1 MSKPRR
7 RVTVDTGKPVSEESE
22 KRKPSVFERLGPGGG
37 QRKYE
42 ERGEKSKSQ
51 SQSLYLDKC
60 RHWLLTGNCP
70 FGAKC
75 KFQHGPFIAKRP
87 TKNRSDDD
95 GTDDLRL
102 KVKGSTERHH
112 PEGSVSPESRSGSRS
127 RHDKETKIK
136 STVVVKNTTGGDSGD
151 EDSENSDNWDAEVLD
166 YKKELEL
173 EKKRQEIQ
181 RALSQLAAS
190 EGEERENIT
199 IEKKVPSKEKIA
211 RESVSFTLKKNRPE
225 PTKPFSSD
233 YSDSE
238 SSPERTKTLPKKSP
252 KKTSPPSKK
261 KGDKKKHKQK
271 SPVGKTKGPL
281 RSPSPADMGK
291 HKEHKKKYDTEDD
304 SPHKTKH
311 KKMKKM
317 DKKLE
322 RSPEPD
328 LPKSKKKH
336 SPRIDKFHT
345 EKPSKADKRLLSPD
359 LGSPTGKR
367 SHRSWS
373 PTSKSRSRSRSITPI
388 PTKKQKNISPKVVK
402 EKVKGEKVKQKKK
415 KGKNKLGGDGSAA
428 RERHISPVRIKKKK
442 IKAELPFPIKR
453 DIEEDLP
460 ARHSDSPGSEN
471 MPPRSMSPGSPRRK
485 EPLEREFFK
494 GMLHDREEEKRET
507 GNRKNKRKRSE
518 TPPQRERIPPSRS
531 DIVEKRK
538 GGQSQ
543 ERKFS
548 RKEQYNADIDRPKH
562 SDDRG
567 RRASPDSFRSE
578 DRSPTPTPPSRR
590 NHSPDEPQRSRSRR
604 GRDDDFDVNR
614 SRDRRTPDERRMGK
628 ESRERRDDLDPR
640 GQSRESYRERYEH
653 GEEHRRD
660 PRERFEEGFQ
670 EFPDRYQERSRFP
683 DERDPYDPRERHR
696 HDQSFERGRDNRRE
710 RYEGRDR
717 LAADQS
723 RMHQGREY
731 FGDRHQGMHGMGRG
745 TGRGRGAY
753 EAGMRERGYVQ
764 DRQEQMRGYPPEFA
778 DRQSRRSEWEDRRRG
793 EVFGQGRDWGE
804 RHDMQHDER
813 FDMRRDDHRFDERG
827 FRRDDDR
834 PIGRDGRPLSR
845 GNEGR
850 SIDRNMRDNWRDRPD
865 VREDRMGMRDERM
878 RDTRMDDRRRERH
891 SPSPYDKR
899 YRDDRFPH
907 DDRMFGREDED
918 RMRDERMPMER
929 GRDDRMRDTVER
941 DRDVRGGMDRG
952 RDDRGMIERDRGP
965 MDRARDGSV
974 DERGRGNRGRD
985 DRGREDRMGLDRGR
999 EERGPLDRMKE
1010 DRGSLDRGEDRGFMD
1025 ERRRER
1031 GFREDRK
1038 GERGARDERG
1048 FRDEEDRFR
1057 DDRGFREDSRGGK
1070 FERDFRE
1077 ERVGRDERHRDDREF
1092 RGSRGDPSPEDD
1104 RTPDHR
1110 TREEK
1115 EDQEKASRDGS
1126 PKDERPR
1133 SSSSKSERAKDKMSK
1148 DDRNSDKSSKDSR
1161 MSKDE
1166 KSSKDDRWKE
1176 DRSKE
1181 KGERRRREDRSPRRD
1196 REDRSPKRDGKK
1208 EEKGKWPP
1216 REAEEQDSEA
1226 ESGEDLKVEETRS
1239 RDSRKRGHDKEG
1251 LPLSPIPKR
1260 LRDISPASSSRSRG
1274 SHNSRRHPDREQQ
1287 RSRRRGDSG
1296 SDRDDKSVRK
1306 GSVDRDKKSRKKDGP
1321 SIDAPCKSGKSRS
1334 VSPKPSKEKSEDKA
1348 EKGKARR
1355 RSLSGSSSR
1364 SKEGAAPPD
1373 SEEKSE
1379 LPSAAP
1385 RKADDNLYDEDN
1397 ISAIVSLG
1405 GKSSLADD
1413 DRASDHASI
1422 RSVQFS
1428 DWSEDDMA
1436 DNILNQAEVEIE
1448 REERRQRSPSRSSL
1462 GSRGSAHDRK
1472 THAGQDHMLEAIKER
1487 AHGESSSMV
1496 TCEGEDSGQ
1505 DKDGQFD
1512 EDMEA
1517 LPEYEQISSD
1527 EDGFMEDDGEVQPSI
1542 VNILDIDW
1550 SSLKEEAKPKPKGSA
1565 LKRFSPASIFSQI
1578 GVSRA
1583 YAGDELFEKIKTVCQ
1598 KQLDESE
1605 KTEND
1610 GADSDKEKPSQKFV
1624 LHDSVAAFHCAA
1636 LRKLRER
1643 ASLLKNIGS
1652 HRRAL
1657 CARKDLE
1664 IRRRLCKVDKV
1675 FDQSPVYPSHVMD
1688 TDLSKLSIQLFRQG
1702 RDITP
1707 DKKEPETEIKTEVSC
1722 ST

>member
-95 GTDDLRL
+95 GAEDLRL

-211 RESVSFTLKKNRPE
+211 RESVSFTLKKNRPQ

-233 YSDSE
+233 YSDSD
-238 SSPERTKTLPKKSP
+238 SSPERTKAFPEKSP

-271 SPVGKTKGPL
+271 SPFGKAKGPL
-281 RSPSPADMGK
+281 RTPSPSEMGK

-317 DKKLE
+317 DKKLD

-336 SPRIDKFHT
+336 SPRIDKFHS

-373 PTSKSRSRSRSITPI
+373 PTSRSRSRSITPI
-388 PTKKQKNISPKVVK
+388 PPKKQKNISPGLVK

-415 KGKNKLGGDGSAA
+415 KGKGKLGGDGSAA

-471 MPPRSMSPGSPRRK
+471 MPPRSVSPGSPRRK

-494 GMLHDREEEKRET
+494 GMLHDREEKRET
-507 GNRKNKRKRSE
+507 GSRKSKRKRSE

-531 DIVEKRK
+531 DLGDKRK

-562 SDDRG
+562 SDERG

-590 NHSPDEPQRSRSRR
+590 NHSPDGSQRSRSRR
-604 GRDDDFDVNR
+604 GRDEDIDVNR
-614 SRDRRTPDERRMGK
+614 SRDRRSPDERRMGK
-628 ESRERRDDLDPR
+628 ESRDRREDLDPR
-640 GQSRESYRERYEH
+640 GQSRENYRERYEH

-660 PRERFEEGFQ
+660 PRERFDEGFP
-670 EFPDRYQERSRFP
+670 EFSDRYQDRSRFQE
-683 DERDPYDPRERHR
+683 DREQFDPRERHR
-696 HDQSFERGRDNRRE
+696 HEQSFERGRENRRE

-717 LAADQS
+717 LVADQG
-723 RMHQGREY
+723 RMHPGQGRDY
-731 FGDRHQGMHGMGRG
+731 FGDRHQQGMHGMGRG
-745 TGRGRGAY
+745 AGRGRGAY
-753 EAGMRERGYVQ
+753 EGGMRERGYAP
-764 DRQEQMRGYPPEFA
+764 DRQEQMRGYPAEFA

-793 EVFGQGRDWGE
+793 EVFGQGREWGD
-804 RHDMQHDER
+804 RHDMSHEER
-813 FDMRRDDHRFDERG
+813 FDMRRDDHRFDERY
-827 FRRDDDR
+827 FRRDDER
-834 PIGRDGRPLSR
+834 QIGRDGRPLSR
-845 GNEGR
+845 
-850 SIDRNMRDNWRDRPD
+850 SIDRNMRDGWRDRPD
-865 VREDRMGMRDERM
+865 MREDRVGLRDERM
-878 RDTRMDDRRRERH
+878 RENRMDDRRRERH
-891 SPSPYDKR
+891 SPSPFDKR
-899 YRDDRFPH
+899 GYRDDRFPH
-907 DDRMFGREDED
+907 DERLFGREDDD
-918 RMRDERMPMER
+918 RMREERMPMER
-929 GRDDRMRDTVER
+929 GRDDRIREDRGPGER

-952 RDDRGMIERDRGP
+952 RDDRGMMERDRGP
-965 MDRARDGSV
+965 MDRGRDGSV

-985 DRGREDRMGLDRGR
+985 DRGREDRMGMDRGR

-1038 GERGARDERG
+1038 GERGPRDERG
-1048 FRDEEDRFR
+1048 FREEEDRFR
-1057 DDRGFREDSRGGK
+1057 DDRGFREDNRGGK

-1077 ERVGRDERHRDDREF
+1077 ERVGRDERHRDEREF

-1104 RTPDHR
+1104 RTPDQR

-1126 PKDERPR
+1126 HERPR
-1133 SSSSKSERAKDKMSK
+1133 SSSSKSERTKDKISK
-1148 DDRNSDKSSKDSR
+1148 DDRHSDKSSKDSR

-1166 KSSKDDRWKE
+1166 KSSKDDR
-1176 DRSKE
+1176 SKE
-1181 KGERRRREDRSPRRD
+1181 RGERRKREDRSPR
-1196 REDRSPKRDGKK
+1196 RDGKK

-1216 REAEEQDSEA
+1216 PDGEEQDSEA
-1226 ESGEDLKVEETRS
+1226 ESGEDLKQEETRS
-1239 RDSRKRGHDKEG
+1239 RDSRKRGPDKEE

-1260 LRDISPASSSRSRG
+1260 LREVSPASSSRSRG
-1274 SHNSRRHPDREQQ
+1274 SHNSRRLLDRDQQ

-1296 SDRDDKSVRK
+1296 SDREDKSGRK
-1306 GSVDRDKKSRKKDGP
+1306 GSVDRDKKSRKKDAT
-1321 SIDAPCKSGKSRS
+1321 SIDAPSKSEKSRS
-1334 VSPKPSKEKSEDKA
+1334 ISPKPSKEKNEDKVD
-1348 EKGKARR
+1348 KGKARR
-1355 RSLSGSSSR
+1355 RSLSGSSSK
-1364 SKEGAAPPD
+1364 SKEGVGPPEA
-1373 SEEKSE
+1373 EEKK
-1379 LPSAAP
+1379 PQPPPAAP

-1462 GSRGSAHDRK
+1462 GSRGSALDRK
-1472 THAGQDHMLEAIKER
+1472 IHVSQDHMLEVIKER
-1487 AHGESSSMV
+1487 VHGESGSMV
-1496 TCEGEDSGQ
+1496 SCEGEEGGPGVGQ
-1505 DKDGQFD
+1505 DKDRQFED
-1512 EDMEA
+1512 EMDA

-1527 EDGFMEDDGEVQPSI
+1527 EDGFMEDDGEVQSSI

-1550 SSLKEEAKPKPKGSA
+1550 SSLKDAAKPKPKGSA
-1565 LKRFSPASIFSQI
+1565 LQRFSPASIFSQI

-1610 GADSDKEKPSQKFV
+1610 GADGNKEKTSQKFV

-1688 TDLSKLSIQLFRQG
+1688 TDLSKLSVQLFRQG

-1707 DKKEPETEIKTEVSC
+1707 DKKGPEAEAQTEVSC
-1722 ST
+1722 PT